1 MIVTLRMS
9 MLFLF
14 ISLFVTT
21 ILLII
26 LITTQRY
33 SEALSDIAHQRM
45 VNESLLILNR
55 LHKNIGPAQIH
66 SQFAARLIE
75 EEDITHK
82 FTTQIIS
89 LTTNIVKI
97 IPLVVGA
104 HWGDEKGNFIF
115 AQKEPNGSIT
125 SDIYQRNHGTTTRTI
140 INRDIQ
146 GKIIKKYLSNDISY
160 DPRTRPW
167 YLQAKKEK
175 KTVWTNVYLFYFQQ
189 NNGLT
194 VSSPVF
200 KNGKFFGA
208 FALDIDLSDL
218 SQFIN
223 KIQKVTP
230 NSYLFIV
237 DKEGNLIASSG
248 SSSFAN
254 LAKNTNIHS
263 KSLINQTF
271 KKYQQKNENKLL
283 TFSYPY
289 SNQTYMVTYVPSVI
303 FATHGWY
310 IGVIT
315 PQSDFISNLKK
326 MNLITI
332 YISLGI
338 LILGIFL
345 ISSLVSHIVK
355 PLKILVVETENIKQ
369 FNLDNKIVIHSKIK
383 EIIQLRNSVDSMKL
397 GLKLFQKYIPKSL
410 VRQLIESGEDIRTGG
425 VRKTLTVLFSDI
437 KRFTA
442 IVEKMEPSVLM
453 QQMGEYLEELSQI
466 IIDEKGTIDK
476 YIGDSIMAFWGAPLP
491 NERPYHHAARAALR
505 CQNKLNVLNKMWQQK
520 GREAFITRIGIH
532 MGDAIVGNLGSS
544 ERLNYTAIG
553 DAINIASRLESINK
567 NYGTKIIVSDTV
579 YEIIKDQFILRMIDC
594 VVVKG
599 RTQSCY
605 IYELLTDNVQDLEF
619 DLNAYNSIFEQGFL
633 LYKQQLWDGAIEH
646 FKKCLEIY
654 PADIIAPIF
663 IERCQQFKSNPP
675 KPGWQGITE

>member
-1 MIVTLRMS
+1 MITRLFKKINDMIVTLRMS

-75 EEDITHK
+75 EGEEEDITHN

-104 HWGDEKGNFIF
+104 HWGDEEGNFIF
-115 AQKEPNGSIT
+115 AQKEPNASIT
-125 SDIYQRNHGTTTRTI
+125 SDIYQRNHGATTRTI

-223 KIQKVTP
+223 KIQIVTP
-230 NSYLFIV
+230 NSYLL
-237 DKEGNLIASSG
+237 LI
-248 SSSFAN
+248 
-254 LAKNTNIHS
+254 K
-263 KSLINQTF
+263 
-271 KKYQQKNENKLL
+271 
-283 TFSYPY
+283 
-289 SNQTYMVTYVPSVI
+289 
-303 FATHGWY
+303 
-310 IGVIT
+310 
-315 PQSDFISNLKK
+315 
-326 MNLITI
+326 
-332 YISLGI
+332 
-338 LILGIFL
+338 
-345 ISSLVSHIVK
+345 
-355 PLKILVVETENIKQ
+355 
-369 FNLDNKIVIHSKIK
+369 K
-383 EIIQLRNSVDSMKL
+383 EI
-397 GLKLFQKYIPKSL
+397 
-410 VRQLIESGEDIRTGG
+410 
-425 VRKTLTVLFSDI
+425 
-437 KRFTA
+437 
-442 IVEKMEPSVLM
+442 
-453 QQMGEYLEELSQI
+453 
-466 IIDEKGTIDK
+466 
-476 YIGDSIMAFWGAPLP
+476 
-491 NERPYHHAARAALR
+491 
-505 CQNKLNVLNKMWQQK
+505 
-520 GREAFITRIGIH
+520 
-532 MGDAIVGNLGSS
+532 
-544 ERLNYTAIG
+544 
-553 DAINIASRLESINK
+553 
-567 NYGTKIIVSDTV
+567 
-579 YEIIKDQFILRMIDC
+579 
-594 VVVKG
+594 
-599 RTQSCY
+599 
-605 IYELLTDNVQDLEF
+605 
-619 DLNAYNSIFEQGFL
+619 
-633 LYKQQLWDGAIEH
+633 
-646 FKKCLEIY
+646 
-654 PADIIAPIF
+654 
-663 IERCQQFKSNPP
+663 
-675 KPGWQGITE
+675 